1 MPELVCSKGEAEQE
15 DNCFDMMRLRQV
27 QKVFNKLKVDENA
40 RAQDLSVD
48 NWLTLTTTMSK
59 WLN

>member
-1 MPELVCSKGEAEQE
+1 
-15 DNCFDMMRLRQV
+15 LRQPAEEV